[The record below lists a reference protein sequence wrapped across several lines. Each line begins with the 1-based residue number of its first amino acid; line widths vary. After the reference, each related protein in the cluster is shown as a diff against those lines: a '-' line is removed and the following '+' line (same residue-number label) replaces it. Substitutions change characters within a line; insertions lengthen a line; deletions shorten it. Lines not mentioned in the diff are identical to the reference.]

1 MAAFHL
7 EKSVI
12 AKGNLGT
19 VKALKRYWNQPVSDM
34 DDESN
39 ASKYTLLQM
48 ALMLQK
54 KKVVEYLLPQQDLD
68 LNTKATDGTTALMT
82 ACDHQASTDNSVS
95 IPLIRVP
102 VPLDWVKAML
112 EQGASKSIND
122 KDNEGRT
129 ALDRCEKGTPL
140 YDLLVKFGATPPP
153 EKPPTPPPET
163 EPATSTDKPEGANET
178 ETKSTTPEVIVMN
191 DDAPGL
197 DQHPGFWRTM
207 CGCGGRS
214 HKTEEVPTFRE

>member
-1 MAAFHL
+1 MATFHI

-12 AKGNLGT
+12 ANGSLGT
-19 VKALKRYWNQPVSDM
+19 VKAMKRYWNQPVSDM
-34 DDESN
+34 DDNSN

-82 ACDHQASTDNSVS
+82 ACDQQARMNSSMSVA
-95 IPLIRVP
+95 LRRVP
-102 VPLDWVKAML
+102 EWPHVAWQTSCVLPHFCPNLAVRC
-112 EQGASKSIND
+112 AS
-122 KDNEGRT
+122 GPVR
-129 ALDRCEKGTPL
+129 LV
-140 YDLLVKFGATPPP
+140 YDLLVKYGATPRP
-153 EKPPTPPPET
+153 EKPPTPPPEP
-163 EPATSTDKPEGANET
+163 EPATSPEKPEGTNET
-178 ETKSTTPEVIVMN
+178 GTKSTTPEIVLMN

-214 HKTEEVPTFRE
+214 HKTEEVPALQE